1 MNREQRT
8 SAPLAIFSRPESQRL
23 TAAVNWLTS
32 EGIIVR
38 TSSEWTFLHQTFFD
52 YCYAR
57 QFVEDDG
64 NLSEAILRG
73 DQGLFARRQLVQVLA
88 YLRGSDPRSYIREL
102 NNIFGADD
110 LRFHLK
116 ELLFSWFG
124 TLPDPMDDEWL
135 LARKLLA
142 DHEARSRLLKAMQG
156 NPGWF
161 VRLRGGTIQNLLRED
176 GEVADGVMLYLG
188 TMIKVEQ
195 EDVVDL
201 LRPFVGQSSRWNERI
216 DWMLDR
222 MLEWRTLAAVELF
235 GQLLQEISAS
245 EAGNLRYLDKAVKAY
260 PWEGC
265 RLIRLVLD
273 RSLEAY
279 IASGGSTVYRGL
291 LRAMPLHDYTLSEAL
306 KAASKEAPSEFVPS
320 CRGSSE

>member
-1 MNREQRT
+1 
-8 SAPLAIFSRPESQRL
+8 
-23 TAAVNWLTS
+23 
-32 EGIIVR
+32 
-38 TSSEWTFLHQTFFD
+38 
-52 YCYAR
+52 
-57 QFVEDDG
+57 
-64 NLSEAILRG
+64 
-73 DQGLFARRQLVQVLA
+73 
-88 YLRGSDPRSYIREL
+88 
-102 NNIFGADD
+102 
-110 LRFHLK
+110 
-116 ELLFSWFG
+116 
-124 TLPDPMDDEWL
+124 MDDEWL

-279 IASGGSTVYRGL
+279 IASGGSTAYRGL

-306 KAASKEAPSEFVPS
+306 KAASKEAPSEFVEALLPWLQRVVALTDQLDDEQPYFAPDVLS
-320 CRGSSE
+320 NGWYDGLDATQDAFIGAMVEALTTLAKEYPGEFRTFTGWLG